1 MATVEDFMNQI
12 GDAAGLPLLGVKL
25 LVCLIAGYP
34 LGLIHRLI
42 FIRTSAS
49 IQHIF
54 FTIVG
59 IGIARF
65 CFGNDFVHSLANII
79 INYILLSALGGTSLS
94 VALAFIIHMGYLL
107 GGYYYYATDD
117 YDIDWTT
124 AHCVL
129 TLKLIA
135 VVFDRYDGAQD
146 EAKLNEEQKWRCL
159 KETPSLLEML
169 GHAYFFGGFLVGPQI
184 SMSRYLKFTSGS
196 LLRNAPQ
203 SPFSSVLPATIRI
216 VTGFVY
222 MGVYSVVSS
231 YGAPDYMLTTEF
243 AVCSLLSIFLNS
255 PEWYRLIYP
264 YICVRTQFV
273 RYVSAWLLAESSC
286 MMSGIS
292 YNEKGTNFYSKW
304 NAMANVR
311 LRILETAYTVKHLI
325 QSFNINTNRWGV
337 SYIYKRLRFLGNT
350 MLSQLALLYFLAI
363 WHGLYIGYFV
373 AFTIELADV
382 FMENELSCYEP
393 EVFRCPKIVLLETN
407 ETNKQILENVNF
419 LFFYQSVRILAILLE
434 TEKTSELPF
443 FTRLCVNAFHCFRSF
458 YFLGIG
464 FAAFSLITYEKTV
477 QAFKNIGYAPLVIFG
492 IWTIWYI
499 VFNAIAANKLR
510 RQKAKELKDKVFF
523 KSRS

>member
-243 AVCSLLSIFLNS
+243 ANS

-382 FMENELSCYEP
+382 FMENE
-393 EVFRCPKIVLLETN
+393 
-407 ETNKQILENVNF
+407 
-419 LFFYQSVRILAILLE
+419 SVRILAILLE

-477 QAFKNIGYAPLVIFG
+477 QAFKNIGYAPLIIFG

-510 RQKAKELKDKVFF
+510 RQKAKELKDKT
-523 KSRS
+523 S